1 MQFLSYNNVQCC
13 NENVHKGRGELMLNN
28 YNYFIVLAEE
38 ENISRAAER
47 LFISHQCLSKYLKN
61 LEQEYRVTFFERTP
75 RLKLNVAG
83 QAMLDMCRKV
93 QFLEQ
98 NLENQLEDVRQSK
111 RGLIRLGTTE
121 GRYRILFPD
130 LLAQFKQMYPDVTL
144 QVSYATSEQLT
155 EQLLKNE
162 LDVVLMN
169 RSFVDH
175 TQLNIVPLLEERLF
189 LVISDAMLE
198 KYLPDQY
205 PECLETFARDGAD
218 LSQLQEVPFILNK
231 KTFNSRIML
240 DTYLNAHGWH
250 LNCVMEL
257 TQLDLHFM
265 MSARD
270 YAASFCWSMYLPTIR
285 DMNRLDPE
293 HALNVFPIRGL
304 DERNHMVLVTQ
315 KDKILPEFGKS
326 LIDLIRRSCRKFE
339 NMTV

>member
-1 MQFLSYNNVQCC
+1 
-13 NENVHKGRGELMLNN
+13 MLNN
-28 YNYFIVLAEE
+28 YNYFIALAEE

-61 LEQEYRVTFFERTP
+61 LEQEYRVAFFERTP

-98 NLENQLEDVRQSK
+98 NLESQLEDVRQSK
-111 RGLIRLGTTE
+111 RGLIRMGTTE

-130 LLAQFKQMYPDVTL
+130 LLAQFKGMYPDVTL
-144 QVSYATSEQLT
+144 QVSYATSSQLT
-155 EQLLKNE
+155 ERLLKNE
-162 LDVVLMN
+162 LDVILMN
-169 RSFVDH
+169 RSFVGH
-175 TQLNIVPLLEERLF
+175 AQLDIMPLLEERLF

-198 KYLPDQY
+198 RYLPEQY
-205 PECLETFARDGAD
+205 PGCLEKFAEEGAD
-218 LSQLQEVPFILNK
+218 LALLQEVPFILNK
-231 KTFNSRIML
+231 RTFNSRIML
-240 DTYLNAHGWH
+240 DNFLASRGLH

-285 DMNRLDPE
+285 NMNRLDPE

-304 DERNHMVLVTQ
+304 EERNHIVLVTQ
-315 KDKILPEFGKS
+315 KGKILPEFGKE
-326 LIDLIRRSCRKFE
+326 LIRLIRKNCAQYE
-339 NMTV
+339 NMKA